1 MNTGLKQRLVGAV
14 VLIAIAVIFIPTF
27 LRDRQVEPVN
37 TQTLIPEAPE
47 REEVEFEAPQSPEDI
62 EPAPEPET
70 MFMPDDGGRQ
80 PAVDSLEQ
88 ARDPE
93 DAEQSADAD
102 GPSEEEQGGEPGD
115 DSPDGNPEPAA
126 AGDLSVGEEAT
137 AEQGGWV
144 LQVASLRSEEGAR
157 QLRTRLREQGYRAYV
172 RTAQVDDQQVSR
184 VYIGPKIGREA
195 VEALKSEVDEALSV
209 DSLVLRFEP

>member
-47 REEVEFEAPQSPEDI
+47 REAVEFEAPQAPEDI

-88 ARDPE
+88 ARAPDSGQQSEAGGPSDE
-93 DAEQSADAD
+93 EQSD
-102 GPSEEEQGGEPGD
+102 EPKA
-115 DSPDGNPEPAA
+115 DSPDENPEPAD
-126 AGDLSVGEEAT
+126 AGDSSPEEEAT

-144 LQVASLRSEEGAR
+144 LQVASLRSEESAR
-157 QLRTRLREQGYRAYV
+157 QLRTRLREQGHRAYV
-172 RTAQVDDQQVSR
+172 RTAQVDGRQVSR